1 MFLKKKK
8 INNSNNEMPEHGE
21 ICQMK
26 SVQNMMYYTVMMI
39 LIHQVTMVGLVLYMN
54 VVSNLILRSLAY

>member
-1 MFLKKKK
+1 
-8 INNSNNEMPEHGE
+8 MPEHRD

-26 SVQNMMYYTVMMI
+26 SVQNMMYYTVVMI
-39 LIHQVTMVGLVLYMN
+39 LIHQVTMVGLLVYMD